1 MRNLIL
7 LGGILVVT
15 SCNNEASKEE
25 SAEDTLVVEET
36 VLLPEEKLIW
46 VTDFDTTKGEFFLRQ
61 QRKPDPAT
69 LNAQDLIN
77 DINAAWEDIQLQFI
91 KISSDTI
98 YVSIPNSEFLTQR
111 MGSSGPASYLAAT
124 TFTLTELK
132 GIKYVNYDFEEGEH
146 LSPGT
151 FSREDFK
158 DFK

>member
-1 MRNLIL
+1 M
-7 LGGILVVT
+7 V

-25 SAEDTLVVEET
+25 PIEDSVVVEET
-36 VLLPEEKLIW
+36 VLAPEEKLIW
-46 VTDFDTTKGEFFLRQ
+46 VTDFDTTTREFTLRQ
-61 QRKPDPAT
+61 QRQPDPST
-69 LNAQDLIN
+69 LNAQELIN
-77 DINAAWEDIQLQFI
+77 DLNAAWENIQLIFT

-98 YVSIPNSEFLTQR
+98 YVSIPNSEYLTQR
-111 MGSSGPASYLAAT
+111 MGSTGPATFLAPA

-146 LSPGT
+146 MSPGT